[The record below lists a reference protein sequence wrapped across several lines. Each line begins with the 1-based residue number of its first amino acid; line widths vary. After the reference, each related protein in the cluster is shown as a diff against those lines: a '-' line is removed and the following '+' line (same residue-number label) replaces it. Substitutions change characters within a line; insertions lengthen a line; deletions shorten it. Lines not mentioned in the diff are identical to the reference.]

1 MRLEASCNT
10 CGRRFALAQIQPGP
24 DGTSGRC
31 PFCGTR
37 FGRHYVQ
44 VLPESVGDAEKAF
57 DDLIAA
63 LEKLQG
69 MHPGF
74 RIDLP
79 RLTRRL
85 AEELPTLRENESA

>member
-1 MRLEASCNT
+1 MKLEATCNT
-10 CGRRFALAQIQPGP
+10 CGRRFALVQILPEP
-24 DGTSGRC
+24 DGTGGRC
-31 PFCGTR
+31 PFCGTN

-44 VLPESVGDAEKAF
+44 VLPEVIEDAEAGA

-74 RIDLP
+74 RVDLKT
-79 RLTRRL
+79 LLRRIN
-85 AEELPTLRENESA
+85 EELSPAEDETA